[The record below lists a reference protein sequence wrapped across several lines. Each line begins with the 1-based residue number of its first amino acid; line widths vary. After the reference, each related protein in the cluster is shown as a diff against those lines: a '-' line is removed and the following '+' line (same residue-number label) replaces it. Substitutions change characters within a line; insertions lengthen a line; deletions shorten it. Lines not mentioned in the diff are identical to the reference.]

1 MSTAIIAAA
10 AISVLALFF
19 FIAEGDGLSEAH
31 ARTRAQVLNA
41 VRWAVVIALSWV
53 LIPSA
58 ASQPGPDRVTIIVG
72 LALLIGATI
81 LIPVRWF
88 VQFGGRDPIWEL
100 RRTKTEVSLLANKV
114 RLGKGAVPVSR
125 LEETVS
131 HIRAIRTPSTA
142 ELCDLLA
149 AQIDDLIAGHES
161 WNEAGRRSIRID
173 ELSREVWPYDMPP
186 FEVHLD
192 EATFFWRLYRH
203 FGRMMEIGSV
213 DATPDSLREFS
224 ELMASLD
231 EFRRP
236 DTCRFVDAVLQ
247 SADHWL
253 DNPIKGTP
261 WIAGYGF
268 EVLGP
273 NGLDEVLK
281 LWRRDAV
288 LWGAHLDDED
298 RLALKEDLARHAQ
311 ETAATEPEPEPEE
324 EVKAQ
329 SAESDESAPSDDPP
343 TWVSDQSAEPVN
355 GAS

>member
-1 MSTAIIAAA
+1 MNTAVVSAVATTA
-10 AISVLALFF
+10 LAIFF
-19 FIAEGDGLSEAH
+19 FVAEGDGLSEAH

-58 ASQPGPDRVTIIVG
+58 ASQSGPDRVPTVVG

-88 VQFGGRDPIWEL
+88 VQLGGRDPIWEL

-125 LEETVS
+125 LEETIS

-149 AQIDDLIAGHES
+149 AQIDDLIAGRES

-173 ELSREVWPYDMPP
+173 ELSREVWPYDVPP

-224 ELMASLD
+224 ELMVSLD
-231 EFRRP
+231 EFRRS
-236 DTCRFVDAVLQ
+236 DTYRFVDAVLQ
-247 SADHWL
+247 SADRWL
-253 DNPIKGTP
+253 DNPIKDTP
-261 WIAGYGF
+261 WIAGYDF
-268 EVLGP
+268 EALGP
-273 NGLDEVLK
+273 DGLDEVLR

-298 RLALKEDLARHAQ
+298 RLALKEDLARHAE
-311 ETAATEPEPEPEE
+311 ETAATEPEPEEE
-324 EVKAQ
+324 AKAQ
-329 SAESDESAPSDDPP
+329 PALSDDPAPSDDPSTGLRTSRP
-343 TWVSDQSAEPVN
+343 N
-355 GAS
+355 R